1 MSEINN
7 SSRIGVYIGDDLLAR
22 CDAAMEK
29 TNAESRSEFI
39 RDALEHYIAVIN
51 MQESSKVLTPALE
64 SVIGSKIALT
74 ASSGRRS
81 RKRSRPTVSDPVV
94 MNMTTV
100 KGRPCNQYRRTA
112 PCSVVRRYLTKRN
125 KQLKPLGEVKTF
137 SGLKIPPYVVVSHRR
152 VSTTYGGRESRFG
165 FAAVFK
171 GENKVGID
179 KNISVG
185 YKGE

>member
-51 MQESSKVLTPALE
+51 MKENSRVLTPALE

-74 ASSGRRS
+74 EDRISQMLFKLTVEIAVQNHLTAGR
-81 RKRSRPTVSDPVV
+81 
-94 MNMTTV
+94 
-100 KGRPCNQYRRTA
+100 YRYEDG
-112 PCSVVRRYLTKRN
+112 YLDGLRDYCV
-125 KQLKPLGEVKTF
+125 QEVKTLN
-137 SGLKIPPYVVVSHRR
+137 GRMDLKEIQKAYE
-152 VSTTYGGRESRFG
+152 G
-165 FAAVFK
+165 
-171 GENKVGID
+171 
-179 KNISVG
+179 
-185 YKGE
+185 

>member
-29 TNAESRSEFI
+29 TNADSRSEFI

-74 ASSGRRS
+74 EDRINRIVFKLGVEVAMMNNILAATHRIDADTMESLRQHCTNEVAS
-81 RKRSRPTVSDPVV
+81 
-94 MNMTTV
+94 
-100 KGRPCNQYRRTA
+100 
-112 PCSVVRRYLTKRN
+112 
-125 KQLKPLGEVKTF
+125 
-137 SGLKIPPYVVVSHRR
+137 I
-152 VSTTYGGRESRFG
+152 GGRYQLED
-165 FAAVFK
+165 AVEFQA
-171 GENKVGID
+171 G
-179 KNISVG
+179 
-185 YKGE
+185 

>member
-74 ASSGRRS
+74 EDRINQMLFKVAVELAMQNHLTAGR
-81 RKRSRPTVSDPVV
+81 
-94 MNMTTV
+94 
-100 KGRPCNQYRRTA
+100 YRYEDD
-112 PCSVVRRYLTKRN
+112 YLDGLRDYCV
-125 KQLKPLGEVKTF
+125 QEVKALN
-137 SGLKIPPYVVVSHRR
+137 GRMDLKEIQKAYE
-152 VSTTYGGRESRFG
+152 G
-165 FAAVFK
+165 
-171 GENKVGID
+171 
-179 KNISVG
+179 
-185 YKGE
+185 